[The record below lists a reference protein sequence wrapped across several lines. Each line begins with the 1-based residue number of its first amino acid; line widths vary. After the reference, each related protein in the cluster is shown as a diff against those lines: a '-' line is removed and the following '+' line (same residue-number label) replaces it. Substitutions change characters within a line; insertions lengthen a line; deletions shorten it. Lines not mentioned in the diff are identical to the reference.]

1 MTHELGPLPEPDGTA
16 EVNQQPLPGGGYS
29 LEVADA
35 WSEPLIRAYTLAE
48 VKKAVKA
55 ERERCA
61 QIVAGTKFRDGQL
74 DARRG
79 PDGVGTWH
87 ERSPMGVTMR
97 ALVRAILGDGT

>member
-1 MTHELGPLPEPDGTA
+1 MTHELGPLPRAAYLHSDPPAHYKDEWVVTPMYTSD
-16 EVNQQPLPGGGYS
+16 QL
-29 LEVADA
+29 
-35 WSEPLIRAYTLAE
+35 RAYALAE
-48 VKKAVKA
+48 VQKAAKA

>member
-1 MTHELGPLPEPDGTA
+1 MTHELGPLPRAAYLHSDPPAHYKDEWVVTPMYTSD
-16 EVNQQPLPGGGYS
+16 QL
-29 LEVADA
+29 
-35 WSEPLIRAYTLAE
+35 RAYALAE
-48 VKKAVKA
+48 VQKAVLA

>member
-1 MTHELGPLPEPDGTA
+1 MTHELGPLPRAAYLHSDPPAHYKDEWVVTPMYTSD
-16 EVNQQPLPGGGYS
+16 QL
-29 LEVADA
+29 
-35 WSEPLIRAYTLAE
+35 RAYALAE
-48 VKKAVKA
+48 VQKAVKA